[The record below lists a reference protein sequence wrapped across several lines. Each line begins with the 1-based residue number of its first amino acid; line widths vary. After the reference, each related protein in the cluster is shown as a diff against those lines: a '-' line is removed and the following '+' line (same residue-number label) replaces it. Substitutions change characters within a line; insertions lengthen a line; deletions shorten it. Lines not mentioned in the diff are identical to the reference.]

1 MLSIHSLQQLR
12 DGEGLLRRLRPVIS
26 PAAATFMDGLR
37 TGSYDGHLEAGTAVR
52 VAGLFR
58 YALGISPLDGYQVEF
73 GKVGAPGVVLEDLVA
88 GLTSAIEELTRT
100 RLQHVAS
107 GGSTPRF
114 RLDIGGYRASRRPN
128 LEVLVDEVIEKVR
141 TSGKALA
148 RMVELAGAAADRAR
162 MAGRIVDIEV
172 QHLDFAARAT
182 EVADSLSERVADAGE
197 IRVGELGAVV
207 GAHVGPGTLAI
218 TVSPRPEG
226 GR

>member
-1 MLSIHSLQQLR
+1 MIAALAFCALAQKGMACSANRR
-12 DGEGLLRRLRPVIS
+12 DTDAEGDEKTGVQIVAKVLEEPIRQI
-26 PAAATFMDGLR
+26 AAN
-37 TGSYDGHLEAGTAVR
+37 
-52 VAGLFR
+52 AGL
-58 YALGISPLDGYQVEF
+58 DG
-73 GKVGAPGVVLEDLVA
+73 
-88 GLTSAIEELTRT
+88 S
-100 RLQHVAS
+100 
-107 GGSTPRF
+107 
-114 RLDIGGYRASRRPN
+114 
-128 LEVLVDEVIEKVR
+128 VILEKVR